1 MNTEWEMDLDRKQT
15 FFKCTKWQFED
26 TLDPINCPFHY
37 FCDSHYAGDYNQI
50 TDVLVFFF
58 VTVSYLTSLIV
69 VLKKVISR
77 RRKRRREDGDNDND
91 EDDDDDKAKRYLLP
105 SGPISFPLIILILAK
120 GQRINTLFP
129 ISIFGPAILQLVQ
142 LSLLIFENNIE
153 KEASNV
159 FFEASTISGIIH
171 ASLYLDAVILPYY
184 TGFDALVTS
193 TFSGVCKS
201 CICRKERLIVG
212 GKIVAYRGWSSTT
225 FLVVGVLCLR
235 IICKLCRE
243 EAKKKK
249 VLVIKNAVQGLA
261 WIVLIR
267 DCVYL
272 TFNSPVEEPILF
284 RVFVFG
290 SLLLLICV
298 YVITQACCLVSWRQ
312 SKKTSDT

>member
-1 MNTEWEMDLDRKQT
+1 MNSEWEMDSDRKNT

-37 FCDSHYAGDYNQI
+37 FCDSIYPGDYPQF

-58 VTVSYLTSLIV
+58 VTVTYLTTLTV
-69 VLKKVISR
+69 VLRKVISR
-77 RRKRRREDGDNDND
+77 RRRREDD
-91 EDDDDDKAKRYLLP
+91 EDDNKAKRYLLP
-105 SGPISFPLIILILAK
+105 SGPISLPLIILILAK

-129 ISIFGPAILQLVQ
+129 VSIFGPAILQLVQ
-142 LSLLIFENNIE
+142 LSVLIFENNIE
-153 KEASNV
+153 KEASFV
-159 FFEASTISGIIH
+159 FFEASTISGILH

-184 TGFDALVTS
+184 TGLDALVTS

-201 CICRKERLIVG
+201 CICRKEPLIVG

-225 FLVVGVLCLR
+225 FLLVGVLCLR
-235 IICKLCRE
+235 IISKLCRVE
-243 EAKKKK
+243 GMKKR
-249 VLVIKNAVQGLA
+249 VLVIKNVVEGLA
-261 WIVLIR
+261 LLLLIR

-272 TFNSPVEEPILF
+272 AVMFPVEEPIVF

-298 YVITQACCLVSWRQ
+298 YVITQVCCLVSRKQ

>member
-1 MNTEWEMDLDRKQT
+1 MNSEWEMDSDRKKT

-37 FCDSHYAGDYNQI
+37 FCDSIYAGDYPQI

-58 VTVSYLTSLIV
+58 VTVTYLTTLIV
-69 VLKKVISR
+69 VVRKVISR
-77 RRKRRREDGDNDND
+77 RRRENDDDG
-91 EDDDDDKAKRYLLP
+91 DDDKARRYLLP
-105 SGPISFPLIILILAK
+105 SGPISLPLIILILAK

-142 LSLLIFENNIE
+142 LSVLLFENNIE
-153 KEASNV
+153 KEASFV
-159 FFEASTISGIIH
+159 FFEASTISGILH

-201 CICRKERLIVG
+201 CICRKEPLIVG
-212 GKIVAYRGWSSTT
+212 GKIVSYRGWSSTT
-225 FLVVGVLCLR
+225 FLVVGVLFLR
-235 IICKLCRE
+235 IICKLCKE
-243 EAKKKK
+243 EGINKR
-249 VLVIKNAVQGLA
+249 VLVVKNVVQGLTLL
-261 WIVLIR
+261 VLIR

-272 TFNSPVEEPILF
+272 AVMSPVEEPILF

-290 SLLLLICV
+290 FLLLLICV
-298 YVITQACCLVSWRQ
+298 YVITKVCCLVSRSQ

>member
-1 MNTEWEMDLDRKQT
+1 MNSEWEMDSDRKKT

-37 FCDSHYAGDYNQI
+37 FCDSIYPGDYPQF

-58 VTVSYLTSLIV
+58 VTVTYLTTLIV
-69 VLKKVISR
+69 VLRKVISR
-77 RRKRRREDGDNDND
+77 RREDG
-91 EDDDDDKAKRYLLP
+91 EDDSKAKRYLLP
-105 SGPISFPLIILILAK
+105 SGPISLPLIILILAK

-129 ISIFGPAILQLVQ
+129 VSIFGPAILQLVQ
-142 LSLLIFENNIE
+142 LSVLIFENNIE
-153 KEASNV
+153 KEASFV
-159 FFEASTISGIIH
+159 FFEASTISGILH

-184 TGFDALVTS
+184 TGLDALVTS

-201 CICRKERLIVG
+201 CICRKEPLIVG

-225 FLVVGVLCLR
+225 FLLVGVLCLR
-235 IICKLCRE
+235 IIRKLCRE
-243 EAKKKK
+243 EGMKKR
-249 VLVIKNAVQGLA
+249 VLVIKNVVQGLA
-261 WIVLIR
+261 LLLLIR

-272 TFNSPVEEPILF
+272 AVMFPVEEPIVF

-298 YVITQACCLVSWRQ
+298 YVITQVCCLVSRKQ
-312 SKKTSDT
+312 SKTTSDT

>member
-1 MNTEWEMDLDRKQT
+1 MNTEWEMDSVRKQT

-37 FCDSHYAGDYNQI
+37 FCDSLYAGDYPQI
-50 TDVLVFFF
+50 IDVLVFFF
-58 VTVSYLTSLIV
+58 VTVSYLTALIAM
-69 VLKKVISR
+69 LRKVISR
-77 RRKRRREDGDNDND
+77 RSRREDGDYDD
-91 EDDDDDKAKRYLLP
+91 GGDDDDKAKRYLVP

-142 LSLLIFENNIE
+142 LSVLIFENNIE
-153 KEASNV
+153 KEASFV
-159 FFEASTISGIIH
+159 FFGASTVSGILH

-184 TGFDALVTS
+184 TGYDALVTS

-201 CICRKERLIVG
+201 CVCKKEPLIVG
-212 GKIVAYRGWSSTT
+212 GKIVSYRGWSSTT

-243 EAKKKK
+243 EAKRKK
-249 VLVIKNAVQGLA
+249 VTVIKMAVEGLA
-261 WIVLIR
+261 WVILIR

-272 TFNSPVEEPILF
+272 AVMSPVEEPVLF
-284 RVFVFG
+284 IAFVYG
-290 SLLLLICV
+290 SVLVLICV
-298 YVITQACCLVSWRQ
+298 YVITQVCCLVSRRS

>member
-1 MNTEWEMDLDRKQT
+1 MNSEWETDSDRKLT
-15 FFKCTKWQFED
+15 FFKCIKWQFED

-37 FCDSHYAGDYNQI
+37 FCDSLYPGDYPQI
-50 TDVLVFFF
+50 IDVLVFFF
-58 VTVSYLTSLIV
+58 ITFSYLTTLIA

-77 RRKRRREDGDNDND
+77 RRGREDADNGDSY
-91 EDDDDDKAKRYLLP
+91 DDKAKRYLLP
-105 SGPISFPLIILILAK
+105 SGPVSLPLILLIFAK

-142 LSLLIFENNIE
+142 FSVLIFENNIE
-153 KEASNV
+153 KEASFV
-159 FFEASTISGIIH
+159 FFEASTISGILH

-201 CICRKERLIVG
+201 CICRKEPLIVG

-225 FLVVGVLCLR
+225 FLVVGALCLR

-243 EAKKKK
+243 EAKRKK
-249 VLVIKNAVQGLA
+249 VMVVKNVVEGLA

-272 TFNSPVEEPILF
+272 AVMSPVEEPVSF

-290 SLLLLICV
+290 SLLVLICV
-298 YVITQACCLVSWRQ
+298 YVITQVCCLVSRRQ
-312 SKKTSDT
+312 SKKTTNT

>member
-1 MNTEWEMDLDRKQT
+1 MNSKWEMDSDRKLI

-37 FCDSHYAGDYNQI
+37 FCDSLYAGDYPQI
-50 TDVLVFFF
+50 IDVLVFFF
-58 VTVSYLTSLIV
+58 VTVSYLTTLIA
-69 VLKKVISR
+69 VLREIISR
-77 RRKRRREDGDNDND
+77 GRRRREDDNDGV
-91 EDDDDDKAKRYLLP
+91 DDKAKRYLLP
-105 SGPISFPLIILILAK
+105 SGPISLPLILLILAK

-129 ISIFGPAILQLVQ
+129 ISVFGPAILQLVQ
-142 LSLLIFENNIE
+142 LSVLIFKNNIE
-153 KEASNV
+153 KEASFV
-159 FFEASTISGIIH
+159 FFEASTISGLLH

-201 CICRKERLIVG
+201 CICRKEPLILG
-212 GKIVAYRGWSSTT
+212 GTIVAYRGWSSTT

-243 EAKKKK
+243 EAKRKK
-249 VLVIKNAVQGLA
+249 VVVIKNAVEGLG

-267 DCVYL
+267 DSVYL
-272 TFNSPVEEPILF
+272 AVMSPVEEPVLF

-290 SLLLLICV
+290 SVFMLICV
-298 YVITQACCLVSWRQ
+298 YVITQVCCLVSRRQ
-312 SKKTSDT
+312 SNKTTNT

>member
-1 MNTEWEMDLDRKQT
+1 MNTEWEMDLDRKLT

-37 FCDSHYAGDYNQI
+37 FCDSLYAGDYPQI

-58 VTVSYLTSLIV
+58 ITVSYLTTLIA
-69 VLKKVISR
+69 VLRKVITR
-77 RRKRRREDGDNDND
+77 RRREDD
-91 EDDDDDKAKRYLLP
+91 DDDDDKAKRYLLP
-105 SGPISFPLIILILAK
+105 SGPISLPLILLILAK

-129 ISIFGPAILQLVQ
+129 ISIFGPAILQLIQ
-142 LSLLIFENNIE
+142 LSVLIFENNIE
-153 KEASNV
+153 KEASFV
-159 FFEASTISGIIH
+159 FFEASTISGILH

-201 CICRKERLIVG
+201 CICRKEPLIVG

-235 IICKLCRE
+235 IVCKLCRE
-243 EAKKKK
+243 EAKRKK
-249 VLVIKNAVQGLA
+249 VLVIRNAVEGLA

-272 TFNSPVEEPILF
+272 AVMSPVEEPVLF

-290 SLLLLICV
+290 SVLLLICV
-298 YVITQACCLVSWRQ
+298 YVITQVCCLVSRRQ
-312 SKKTSDT
+312 SKKTTNS

>member
-1 MNTEWEMDLDRKQT
+1 MNSEWEMDSDRKKT

-37 FCDSHYAGDYNQI
+37 FCDSIYVGDYPQI

-58 VTVSYLTSLIV
+58 VTVTYLTTLVV
-69 VLKKVISR
+69 VLRKVIISRSR
-77 RRKRRREDGDNDND
+77 RRENGD
-91 EDDDDDKAKRYLLP
+91 DDDDDKAKRYLLP
-105 SGPISFPLIILILAK
+105 SGPIFLPLIILILAK
-120 GQRINTLFP
+120 GQRINALFP

-142 LSLLIFENNIE
+142 LSVLLFENNIE
-153 KEASNV
+153 KEASFV
-159 FFEASTISGIIH
+159 FFEASTISGILH

-201 CICRKERLIVG
+201 CICRKEPLIVG
-212 GKIVAYRGWSSTT
+212 GKIVTYRGWSSTT
-225 FLVVGVLCLR
+225 FLVVGVLILR
-235 IICKLCRE
+235 IISKLCKE
-243 EAKKKK
+243 EGKKKR
-249 VLVIKNAVQGLA
+249 VLAIKNAVEGLA
-261 WIVLIR
+261 LLVLIR

-272 TFNSPVEEPILF
+272 AVMSPAEEPILF
-284 RVFVFG
+284 RVFVYG

-298 YVITQACCLVSWRQ
+298 YVITQLCCLVSRRQ